1 MGEEPRSSPFRLY
14 LLSALWSPSHG
25 HTPPLYLYFV
35 IPPLMLL
42 ITEESWDSPGPW
54 QEPEEHKSDR
64 ILLDS
69 HACSSRCSH
78 CKPSPS
84 CFCLKCAFRTHSPY
98 PLPPP
103 PNCRRELLQRT
114 LQTFSV
120 IPQTHLPSLCSHVKE
135 AIGYADIAHAFLKSP
150 MEKTREI
157 GASEDHEIVNCSSPF
172 RSKNVVQILPV
183 LWAQG
188 YLTQFKALP
197 SKQPLIATK
206 HKLNIF
212 GN

>member
-98 PLPPP
+98 PPAPASELPARIIAADSANPQCHP
-103 PNCRRELLQRT
+103 SDMRHIFPLSAHTWKKPLATRT
-114 LQTFSV
+114 LHTLFW
-120 IPQTHLPSLCSHVKE
+120 SLRWRRH
-135 AIGYADIAHAFLKSP
+135 GKSGHRR
-150 MEKTREI
+150 T
-157 GASEDHEIVNCSSPF
+157 
-172 RSKNVVQILPV
+172 
-183 LWAQG
+183 
-188 YLTQFKALP
+188 
-197 SKQPLIATK
+197 TK
-206 HKLNIF
+206 L
-212 GN
+212 